1 MRLRQKYKNAK
12 KEIERLQ
19 KIINSPI
26 VYRIKTAKPVKCEV
40 SYIAPDDFYPREYA
54 ERILAEKFLP
64 VIFEN
69 MKVDVDYYSEFT
81 NHPVYRA
88 TIMLFNSND
97 I

>member
-1 MRLRQKYKNAK
+1 MA
-12 KEIERLQ
+12 
-19 KIINSPI
+19 
-26 VYRIKTAKPVKCEV
+26 YRIKTVTPVKCEV
-40 SYIAPDDFYPREYA
+40 SYIAPDDFYPREYV

-64 VIFEN
+64 VIVEN
-69 MKVDVDYYSEFT
+69 MKVDVDYYSEFA